1 MAGVKRN
8 CWTCGHDDSGDCFI
22 LENQADGWHECEVWT
37 GGLDWVARYPPK
49 DSDGCPGWKPK
60 PGAENTDR
68 AQLASLADSATI
80 RPDSATA
87 TVKGCLTV
95 GLPDDRF
102 LRYSGR
108 RGPGGIMARKLRKL

>member
-8 CWTCGHDDSGDCFI
+8 CWTCGFNS
-22 LENQADGWHECEVWT
+22 QAGRCDAPHAAREQSWP
-37 GGLDWVARYPPK
+37 WVKAQAWRDYMPSR
-49 DSDGCPGWKPK
+49 DADGCPGWKPK

-68 AQLASLADSATI
+68 AQLASLGDSATI
-80 RPDSATA
+80 RPDSATP
-87 TVKGCLTV
+87 TVKQSLTV

-102 LRYSGR
+102 LRHSGR